1 MSEEFMFATGIECS
15 YPTIHNGTWRFDAME
30 ACDHYKRWEE
40 DLELVTKIGIKF
52 LRYGPPLHRVFLG
65 PNKYNWDFLDQVC
78 AGMQM
83 RGITP
88 ILDLCHFG
96 VPDWLENFQ
105 NPEFPKRM
113 AEYAGAVARRYPWIR
128 MYTPVNEM
136 YVTTRNSALYGMWN
150 EQLESET
157 AYVTATKHV
166 VQASILMTHSILNE
180 IPDAVML
187 TSESS
192 EFNQSCCPDESV
204 VKIADFENQ
213 RRFIALDLLYGVR
226 PREDICTYLEEN
238 GITSDEL
245 NWMLE
250 QSPGDRTILG
260 IDYYEWNEVLIDEN
274 GKRLSL
280 GELFGWYV
288 ITAQYFDRY
297 KRVMMHSETNHPD
310 PKKAPAWLWRQWH
323 NVELMRTS
331 GIPVVGFTW
340 YSLTDQI
347 DWGQGMTQALGN
359 VYPVGLADLNRTPR
373 AVGLAYENLINMY
386 RGIAKPNFDL
396 QSDHYDLRQK
406 AAMR

>member
-1 MSEEFMFATGIECS
+1 MPDEFMFATGIECS

-40 DLELVTKIGIKF
+40 DLQLVAKIGIKY
-52 LRYGPPLHRVFLG
+52 LRYGPPLHRIFLG
-65 PNKYNWDFLDQVC
+65 PNKYDWDFLDKVST
-78 AGMQM
+78 GMQM
-83 RGITP
+83 LGITP

-105 NPEFPKRM
+105 NPELPTRL
-113 AEYAGAVARRYPWIR
+113 AEYAGAVARRYPWMK

-150 EQLESET
+150 EQLCSET

-166 VQASILMTHSILNE
+166 VLASILMSQAILNE
-180 IPDAVML
+180 RPDAIIL
-187 TSESS
+187 NSESS
-192 EFNQSCCPDESV
+192 EFNQACCPDEEIV
-204 VKIADFENQ
+204 RLADFENQ

-226 PREDICTYLEEN
+226 PREDICDYVQSN
-238 GITSDEL
+238 GITRDEL
-245 NWMLE
+245 NWILD
-250 QSPGDRTILG
+250 QSPCDRAILG
-260 IDYYEWNEVLIDEN
+260 VDYYEWNETLIDEN
-274 GKRLSL
+274 GKRHSL

-288 ITAQYFDRY
+288 ITAQYFNRY

-323 NVELMRTS
+323 NVELMRAS

-340 YSLTDQI
+340 YSLTDQV
-347 DWGQGMTQALGN
+347 DWNQGMSQALGN

-373 AVGLAYENLINMY
+373 AVGLAYENLINLY
-386 RGIAKPNFDL
+386 RGKVKTDFDL
-396 QSDHYDLRQK
+396 DSDHYDLRAK
-406 AAMR
+406 VALR